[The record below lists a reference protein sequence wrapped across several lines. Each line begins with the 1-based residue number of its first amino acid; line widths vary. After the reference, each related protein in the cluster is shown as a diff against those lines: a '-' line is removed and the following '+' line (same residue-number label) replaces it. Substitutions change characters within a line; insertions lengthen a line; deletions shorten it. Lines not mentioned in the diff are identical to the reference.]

1 MIQDKKIDVKNM
13 DIRQYLLHRYPFL
26 LIDGVSSVLPGSE
39 IIAYKNVSY
48 NEWFFQGHFPENPV
62 FPGVFMIEALAQ
74 AACVLMSCAAE
85 IDIKKCNT
93 YLTNV
98 EKANFK
104 LLVKPGD
111 RLDLYVN
118 ISQCKTLG
126 QRGQAGCKEFFKF
139 SGQAKV
145 GDSLACAC
153 DFAAVLVCE

>member
-1 MIQDKKIDVKNM
+1 MNQNNEIDVKKI

-26 LIDGVSSVLPGSE
+26 LVDGVSSLSPDSQ

-62 FPGVFMIEALAQ
+62 FPGVLMIEALAQ
-74 AACVLMSCAAE
+74 AACVLMSYASE

-98 EKANFK
+98 DKANFK

-118 ISQCKTLG
+118 ISQCKTIG
-126 QRGQAGCKEFFKF
+126 QKGQAGCKEFFKF

-145 GDSLACAC
+145 GDLLACSC
-153 DFAAVLVCE
+153 EFAAVLVCE